1 MSENY
6 HDKLRQHSYESRH
19 DPLRDAV
26 HHALA
31 LWDREDNLE
40 KNDLSEEFWAAM
52 GRLRSVYQSVRRGEP
67 EEVPDVEVTYDEP
80 QPTLAGS
87 LVHVEAPERPLE
99 RRRSGAKNVSAPEYQ
114 NAFISEARASM
125 GQPSR
130 QDAEALIGH
139 VVKLTF
145 NVDWS
150 PVTGVLTHVKDQ
162 HGGSPYLLLDDYRE
176 RAYPLNAIQRVE
188 ELLDHPSRP

>member
-1 MSENY
+1 MADQKE
-6 HDKLRQHSYESRH
+6 
-19 DPLRDAV
+19 
-26 HHALA
+26 ALA
-31 LWDREDNLE
+31 LFVR
-40 KNDLSEEFWAAM
+40 FV
-52 GRLRSVYQSVRRGEP
+52 RLNPDIAPDDPVIERTWRAYQNTV

-150 PVTGVLTHVKDQ
+150 PVEGVLTHVKDQ

-176 RAYPLNAIQRVE
+176 RAYPLNAIQRIEAV
-188 ELLDHPSRP
+188 

>member
-67 EEVPDVEVTYDEP
+67 EEVPDVEVTYDRSP
-80 QPTLAGS
+80 VP
-87 LVHVEAPERPLE
+87 VDVPERPLE
-99 RRRSGAKNVSAPEYQ
+99 RRRSGAKNVSAPDT
-114 NAFISEARASM
+114 A
-125 GQPSR
+125 GPP
-130 QDAEALIGH
+130 L
-139 VVKLTF
+139 
-145 NVDWS
+145 
-150 PVTGVLTHVKDQ
+150 
-162 HGGSPYLLLDDYRE
+162 
-176 RAYPLNAIQRVE
+176 PLNRCAVRGGPVR
-188 ELLDHPSRP
+188 SG